1 MAMLAAV
8 EAWVIRDHEAEWQS
22 WLARLDHISRRVTQ
36 IAGVESSIEQPAGL
50 NNRAPTLVVSW
61 NPAALHITG
70 EQVAEDFARN
80 KPRIAIGSGDIG
92 SGDIGSGDAASKAS
106 VRITPSQMQPGE
118 EETVAERIFQI
129 LSAPRNSLPTQLAAA
144 EADIS
149 GHWDLTIEYFTST
162 SLHHLFLQQEGNW
175 IEGTHQSD
183 FSSQEIAGTVE
194 GQQVKLRSQVS
205 QPGDRIPFLFS
216 GQISGDT
223 FSGSIHLGEYLT
235 AQFSAKRSSYQK
247 LRKHFAIP
255 GGPPL
260 AT

>member
-1 MAMLAAV
+1 
-8 EAWVIRDHEAEWQS
+8 
-22 WLARLDHISRRVTQ
+22 
-36 IAGVESSIEQPAGL
+36 
-50 NNRAPTLVVSW
+50 
-61 NPAALHITG
+61 
-70 EQVAEDFARN
+70 
-80 KPRIAIGSGDIG
+80 
-92 SGDIGSGDAASKAS
+92 
-106 VRITPSQMQPGE
+106 MQPGE
-118 EETVAERIFQI
+118 EETVAERIYQL

-162 SLHHLFLQQEGNW
+162 SHHHLFLQQEGNW

-194 GQQVKLRSQVS
+194 GKQVKLRSQVS

-216 GQISGDT
+216 GQVSSDIISGDT

-235 AQFSAKRSSYQK
+235 AQFSAKRSTYQK
-247 LRKHFAIP
+247 LRKTFAIP